1 MLAGSAGLRLY
12 GVQNCPTISMTATA
26 TKGEIDEV
34 VKALGLRSPPTILT
48 ASPVQA
54 HIKFSVVRR
63 PSNNYG
69 LDGLVTKQGVRKPG
83 LMDLL
88 SRVYI
93 DQYIEDLRNDVEPKR
108 CIIFSR
114 GNSTLG
120 QIYSRLM
127 ELTGYRYKDCRDSP
141 FVMNHANLLP
151 PTEKV
156 LESRAAEISLYL
168 SSNKMLLGIDLER
181 IDVVIFLRP
190 YNQIAALI
198 QGGGR
203 GGRRSKCGKRRCVQV
218 YQFFNAHDIGS
229 NIQEMSPKMKELCL
243 RYI

>member
-1 MLAGSAGLRLY
+1 
-12 GVQNCPTISMTATA
+12 MTATA
-26 TKGEIDEV
+26 TNAEIDEV
-34 VKALGLRSPPTILT
+34 VHALGLRSPPIILT

-69 LDGLVTKQGVRKPG
+69 LDGIVTQQGIRKPG

-88 SRVYI
+88 SRIYI
-93 DQYIEDLRNDVEPKR
+93 DQYIEDLKNNVDPKR

-114 GNSTLG
+114 GNGTLG
-120 QIYSRLM
+120 QIYGRLM
-127 ELTGYRYKDCRDSP
+127 ERTGYKYKDCRDSP
-141 FVMNHANLLP
+141 FVMNHSNLLP
-151 PTEKV
+151 PTEQV
-156 LESRAAEISLYL
+156 LERRAADISLYL

-190 YNQIAALI
+190 YNQIAALV

-203 GGRRSKCGKRRCVQV
+203 GGRRTESGQRRCVQV
-218 YQFFNAHDIGS
+218 YQLFNSQDLGS
-229 NIQEMSPKMKELCL
+229 NIQGMSPKMKELCL
-243 RYI
+243 RYID